1 MSLFSR
7 EPTTVQVFKKGMAGL
22 VGGVA
27 IASAVVE
34 TLTLCVEYFK
44 NKGDSH
50 KTDRK
55 AYKKRR
61 KAAKRKAKK
70 RRDKARKRA
79 KKS

>member
-7 EPTTVQVFKKGMAGL
+7 EPTTVQMLKKGLAGL

-27 IASAVVE
+27 VASAVVE
-34 TLTLCVEYFK
+34 TLTLCVEYFQ

-50 KTDRK
+50 ETDRK

-70 RRDKARKRA
+70 LRDKAKKR